1 MNSFKD
7 REKVEEAKFAYDE
20 EFTFKVA
27 ARRNKLLGLWAAD
40 LMDISGADAEAY
52 AREVVVSDLEE
63 PGEED
68 VFRKVM
74 GDLTGKGIDISEHR
88 VRRKM
93 EELMEIARQQV
104 QSE

>member
-7 REKVEEAKFAYDE
+7 RENVEEAKFAHDE
-20 EFTFKVA
+20 EFIFKVA
-27 ARRNKLLGLWAAD
+27 ARRNKLLGLWAAE

-93 EELMEIARQQV
+93 EELTEIAKQQV